1 MDIILINSN
10 PFFQCKGYK
19 KPSKY
24 PTFKKIFLKNE
35 GILDMIYLKLETSGS
50 VSLEDTPCKEVVG
63 DLFDM
68 NEGFFKE
75 HQSDVEN
82 CSIQKEE
89 WDKCCKDIE
98 DWLET
103 TPDHIVNT
111 FFTTPRRSPHTPTP
125 RRVLSQ
131 GVGSVKRKVLA
142 DIPEE
147 VYY

>member
-1 MDIILINSN
+1 
-10 PFFQCKGYK
+10 
-19 KPSKY
+19 
-24 PTFKKIFLKNE
+24 
-35 GILDMIYLKLETSGS
+35 
-50 VSLEDTPCKEVVG
+50 
-63 DLFDM
+63 M